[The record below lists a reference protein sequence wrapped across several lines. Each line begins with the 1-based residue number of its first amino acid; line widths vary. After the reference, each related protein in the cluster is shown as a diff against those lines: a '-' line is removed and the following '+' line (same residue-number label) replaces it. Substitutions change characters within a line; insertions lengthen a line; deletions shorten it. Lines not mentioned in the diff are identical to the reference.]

1 MEAPGRDVTADPLG
15 PEPTGAPGADGG
27 DGHDDDGG
35 GVTDKVKQAAEKAKD
50 AVTPDDNDDD

>member
-27 DGHDDDGG
+27 DGHADDG

-50 AVTPDDNDDD
+50 AVTPDEDDDR